1 MRSTIT
7 AMNPRNILIFLVMA
21 AVGIGAWFVWGGRRA
36 HPITNASPRGTN
48 VIAFGDS
55 LTAGKGAPAGQ
66 SYVDQL
72 SSRLGVP
79 IINAG
84 VSGDTTLDAINRFD
98 RDVLE
103 RDPKIVIVLLGGNDV
118 MRRMPTKEAASR
130 IDEITRR
137 VQERGA
143 LVVLVTF
150 NAGGGDLAN
159 AVERIARERGCP
171 LVPNVL
177 SGLFGDAELMSDAVH
192 PNAKGYAIVA
202 ERIEAAVRPYVN
214 G

>member
-1 MRSTIT
+1 MS
-7 AMNPRNILIFLVMA
+7 PRNILVILMAA
-21 AVGIGAWFVWGGRRA
+21 AVGIGAWFVLGGRRA
-36 HPITNASPRGTN
+36 YPITNATPRGTN
-48 VIAFGDS
+48 IIAFGDS

-72 SSRLGVP
+72 AERLGVP

-84 VSGDTTLDAINRFD
+84 VSGDTTLDALNRFE

-118 MRRMPTKEAASR
+118 MRRLPTKEAASR

-143 LVVLVTF
+143 LVILVTF
-150 NAGGGDLAN
+150 NAGGGDLAD

-171 LVPNVL
+171 RVSNVL
-177 SGLFGDAELMSDAVH
+177 AGLFGNAELMADAVH

-202 ERIEAAVRPYVN
+202 ERIEAVVRPYVK
-214 G
+214 

>member
-1 MRSTIT
+1 M
-7 AMNPRNILIFLVMA
+7 VA
-21 AVGIGAWFVWGGRRA
+21 AVGIGAWFVWGDRCA
-36 HPITNASPRGTN
+36 YPITNASPRGTN
-48 VIAFGDS
+48 IIAFGDS
-55 LTAGKGAPAGQ
+55 LTAGRGAPSGQ

-72 SSRLGVP
+72 SQRLGVP

-84 VSGDTTLDAINRFD
+84 VSGDTTLDALNRLD

-118 MRRMPTKEAASR
+118 MRRLPTTEAASR

-143 LVVLVTF
+143 LVILVTF
-150 NAGGGDLAN
+150 NAGGGDLAS
-159 AVERIARERGCP
+159 AVDRIARERGCP
-171 LVPNVL
+171 LVSNAL
-177 SGLFGDAELMSDAVH
+177 SGLFGDAELMADAVH

-202 ERIEAAVRPYVN
+202 ERIEVALRPYVK
-214 G
+214 